1 MPTPDLSE
9 FADFA
14 ATIAAEAR
22 DIGQKYFRQP
32 HDVSSKSDGTPVTVA
47 DLEIEQRARLLIAE
61 QYPDH
66 GVYGEEEGG
75 GDNTHSEWLWV
86 IDPIDGTKSFAT
98 GKRTFGCLIALL
110 QDRKPVL
117 GIIDMPS
124 LDERWLGIKD
134 QPTLYNGQPCRTAKT
149 PSLQNA
155 TLNATTPDMFS
166 PDEWCVFSRMSE
178 VVRFRQFGA
187 DCYAYGLLACGF
199 TDLVLE
205 AGLGR
210 FDYLALVPVIE
221 GAGGCISDWQGRPLT
236 FDSAGQALASANE
249 TLHARALDFL
259 GSVI

>member
-32 HDVSSKSDGTPVTVA
+32 HEVSSKSDGTPVTIA

-66 GVYGEEEGG
+66 GVYGEEEGE
-75 GDNTHSEWLWV
+75 DNTHSEWLWV

-110 QDRKPVL
+110 QNRKPVL

-166 PDEWCVFSRMSE
+166 PDEWRVFSRMSE

-259 GSVI
+259 GSAI

>member
-1 MPTPDLSE
+1 MPAPDFSE

-22 DIGQKYFRQP
+22 DITQKYFRRP
-32 HDVSSKSDGTPVTVA
+32 HDVSSKSDGTPVTIA
-47 DLEIEQRARLLIAE
+47 DLEIEQKARSMIAE

-66 GVYGEEEGG
+66 GVYGEEEGE
-75 GDNTHSEWLWV
+75 DNTHSEWLWV

-110 QDRKPVL
+110 QDRRPVL

-124 LDERWLGIKD
+124 LDERWLGIKGE
-134 QPTLYNGQPCRTAKT
+134 PTLYNGQPCRTAKT
-149 PSLQNA
+149 ASLQDA

-166 PDEWCVFSRMSE
+166 PDEWGVFSRMSE

-205 AGLGR
+205 SGLGQ

-249 TLHARALDFL
+249 TLHTRALDFL
-259 GSVI
+259 GSTE

>member
-1 MPTPDLSE
+1 MSVPAFSE

-22 DIGQKYFRQP
+22 DITQNYFRRP
-32 HDVSSKSDGTPVTVA
+32 HNISSKPDGTPVTIA
-47 DLEIEQRARLLIAE
+47 DLEIEKKARLMIAE

-66 GVYGEEEGG
+66 GVYGEEEGEE
-75 GDNTHSEWLWV
+75 NTHSEWLWV

-110 QDRKPVL
+110 QDRRPVL
-117 GIIDMPS
+117 GIIDMPA

-134 QPTLYNGQPCRTAKT
+134 QPTLYNGQPCRTAET
-149 PSLQNA
+149 ASLQDA

-166 PDEWCVFSRMSE
+166 TDEWGVFSRMSE

-199 TDLVLE
+199 TDIVLE

-259 GSVI
+259 ESEI

>member
-1 MPTPDLSE
+1 MSNPALSV

-14 ATIAAEAR
+14 TKLADQAR
-22 DIGQKYFRQP
+22 DITQRYFRQP
-32 HDVSSKSDGTPVTVA
+32 QDISRKSDGTPVTIA
-47 DLEIEQRARLLIAE
+47 DLEIEQKARLMIADR
-61 QYPDH
+61 YPDH
-66 GVYGEEEGG
+66 GVYGEEEGEA
-75 GDNTHSEWLWV
+75 NTDSEWLWV

-110 QDRKPVL
+110 QNRRPVM

-124 LDERWLGIKD
+124 LDERWLGIQD
-134 QPTLYNGQPCRTAKT
+134 QPTLYNGRICRSAATH
-149 PSLQNA
+149 SLEDA

-166 PDEWCVFSRMSE
+166 PEEWRVFSRMSE
-178 VVRFRQFGA
+178 MVRFRQFGA

-221 GAGGCISDWQGRPLT
+221 GAGGCISDWQGHPLT
-236 FDSAGQALASANE
+236 FDSAGQALASANK

-259 GSVI
+259 GSTI

>member
-1 MPTPDLSE
+1 MSNPALSE

-14 ATIAAEAR
+14 TKLADQAR
-22 DIGQKYFRQP
+22 DITQRYFRQP
-32 HDVSSKSDGTPVTVA
+32 QDISRKSDGTPVTIA
-47 DLEIEQRARLLIAE
+47 DLEIEQKARLMIANR
-61 QYPDH
+61 YPDH
-66 GVYGEEEGG
+66 GVYGEEEGEA
-75 GDNTHSEWLWV
+75 NTDSEWLWV

-110 QDRKPVL
+110 QDRRPVM

-124 LDERWLGIKD
+124 LDERWLGIQG
-134 QPTLYNGQPCRTAKT
+134 QPTLYNGRICRSAATHA
-149 PSLQNA
+149 LEDA

-166 PDEWCVFSRMSE
+166 PEEWRVFSRMSE

-221 GAGGCISDWQGRPLT
+221 GAGGCISDWQGHPLT

-249 TLHARALDFL
+249 TLHTRALDFL
-259 GSVI
+259 GSTQ